1 MNPVK
6 VTKGDK
12 VTLRYQLRED
22 GAAKDITGMSFK
34 LAVKGKLSDSG
45 HKISPVDG
53 TIDDAAAGNFSF
65 VLTSTETDQ
74 APFRGL
80 MEMAMYDGSGD
91 RTTITPVGGLEFRLV
106 EDIIDE

>member
-1 MNPVK
+1 MTPVK

-12 VTLRYQLRED
+12 ATLRYQLRED

-34 LAVKGKLSDSG
+34 LAVKEKLTDSG

-53 TIDDAAAGNFSF
+53 TIDDAANGKFSF

-74 APFRGL
+74 SPFRGL
-80 MEMAMYDGSGD
+80 MEIAMYDGSGD
-91 RTTITPVGGLEFRLV
+91 KTTLTPAGGLPFRLV
-106 EDIIDE
+106 EDVIQ

>member
-1 MNPVK
+1 MTPVK

-12 VTLRYQLRED
+12 ATLRYQLRED
-22 GAAKDITGMSFK
+22 GAGKDITGMGFK
-34 LAVKGKLSDSG
+34 LAVKEKLTDSG

-53 TIDDAAAGNFSF
+53 TIDDAANGKFSF

-80 MEMAMYDGSGD
+80 MEIAMYDGSGD
-91 RTTITPVGGLEFRLV
+91 KTTLTPAGGLPFRLV
-106 EDIIDE
+106 EDVIQ